1 MKLTALGSSS
11 AGNCFVMEFDMGER
25 KKPVS
30 LMVECGFPYQSI
42 AKKANSYGIKI
53 SELDGCLISHS
64 HKDHSIAASDLAKRG
79 VMIHATQ
86 GTLDAIGLKGNGL
99 PMRYGIPETIAPGVK
114 AMAFRVAH
122 DAPEPAGFIIKTKRE
137 TVIFGI
143 DAERWVDDLS
153 AFQPDYLL
161 IEANYDETL
170 MAAEQ
175 FALQKRATLSDIQR
189 FRLNQR
195 IKASHMSIKT
205 TLRQVSTINKT
216 NLKAIFLTH
225 LSDHMS
231 APTSWKQQTTAI
243 SGVPCW
249 VCRKDG
255 GIE

>member
-25 KKPVS
+25 RKPVS
-30 LMVECGFPYQSI
+30 LMVECGFPYQTI
-42 AKKANSYGIKI
+42 AKKANIYGIKI
-53 SELDGCLISHS
+53 SELDGCLITHS

-86 GTLDAIGLKGNGL
+86 GTLDAIGLKGSGL
-99 PMRYGIPETIAPGVK
+99 PMRYGIPETIAPGLK
-114 AMAFRVAH
+114 AMAFRVSH
-122 DAPEPAGFIIKTKRE
+122 DAPEPAGFIIKTKSE

-143 DAERWVDDLS
+143 DAERWIDDLS
-153 AFQPDYLL
+153 AFKPDYLL
-161 IEANYDETL
+161 IEANYDEAL

-175 FALQKRATLSDIQR
+175 FSLQKRAGLTDMQR
-189 FRLNQR
+189 YRLNER
-195 IKASHMSIKT
+195 IKRSHMSIKK
-205 TLRQVSTINKT
+205 TLRQVSAIQKT

-231 APTSWKQQTTAI
+231 APSAWKVQVSAI
-243 SGVPCW
+243 SGAPCW